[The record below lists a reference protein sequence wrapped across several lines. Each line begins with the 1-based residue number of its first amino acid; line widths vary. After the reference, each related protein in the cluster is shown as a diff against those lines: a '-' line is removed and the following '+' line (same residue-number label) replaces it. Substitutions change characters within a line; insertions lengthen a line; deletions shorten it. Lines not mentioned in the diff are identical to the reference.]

1 MSVLFVTGSSR
12 GIGRELVR
20 AADGFAV
27 TVVHGRDLD
36 RLEPLVAELR
46 GRGRDVLPVAGD
58 LTVADEAA
66 ALVDAVHR
74 RTGRIDVLVNNA
86 AATAVE
92 NIEAATDIT
101 TARWNQVLALNLT
114 APFLLSRAVHPIMAG
129 HGGGHIVNV
138 GSYAGTAGF
147 HGLAPYSATKAG
159 LVALSQT
166 LSAEWASA
174 GVRVNTVILGP
185 VVPDELAPESAV
197 GAVARGF
204 CWRRD
209 VVRVLAGLAQ
219 DLGSTLTG
227 AVLHLDGGAF
237 VADLDTSVRKVKEG
251 LNR

>member
-36 RLEPLVAELR
+36 RLAPLVAELR

-58 LTVADEAA
+58 LTIADEAA
-66 ALVDAVHR
+66 ALVDAVHQ

-101 TARWNQVLALNLT
+101 AARWNQVLALNLT
-114 APFLLSRAVHPIMAG
+114 APFLLSQAVHPIMVG

-166 LSAEWASA
+166 LSAEWAPDR
-174 GVRVNTVILGP
+174 VRVNTVILGP
-185 VVPDELAPESAV
+185 VVPDELAPAS
-197 GAVARGF
+197 AVARGF
-204 CWRRD
+204 CWRGD

-219 DLGSTLTG
+219 DLASTLTG